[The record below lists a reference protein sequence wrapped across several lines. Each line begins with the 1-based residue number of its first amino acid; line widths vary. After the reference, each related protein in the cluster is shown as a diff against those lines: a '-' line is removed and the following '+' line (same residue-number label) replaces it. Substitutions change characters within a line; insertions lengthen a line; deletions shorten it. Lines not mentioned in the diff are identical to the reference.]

1 MFKMLSYVPPDQGKS
16 DHTGKFP
23 GKKLHPTRSLLMEAG
38 RNLIRNMPDIH
49 KTPAVTNT
57 MDQSLA
63 GQTIIVTGSSSGVG
77 RVLAEDCAIRGGRLI
92 LAVRDVDAGSRAMT
106 EILESAPHADIDV
119 YHLDL
124 TSFESVRTF
133 AEEVMQNEEKIDL
146 LINNAATMCE
156 RRKVTEDQHEEQ
168 IQVNYYSPVMLTMLL
183 LDFMSRTSTDAR
195 VIFVSS
201 MAHGFAKELFLKDM
215 DWKYF
220 PKYNPFAVYAH
231 SKLALML
238 FTREL
243 SRRADTRNVRIYAA
257 DPGISMTGISR
268 HVLPEE
274 SFWSKVKFLIKPFHR
289 TVQQAAES
297 ILSVV
302 LIEKYGHNPDV
313 YYFADGKEIA
323 CSRVA
328 QNDDKAAELWFFTKD
343 ALQLPAMDLLPIT
356 SNV

>member
-1 MFKMLSYVPPDQGKS
+1 MFKMLSYVPDQVKS
-16 DHTGKFP
+16 SEPPVKFS

-38 RNLIRNMPDIH
+38 RNLVRNMPDIH

-63 GQTIIVTGSSSGVG
+63 GQTIIVTGATSGLG
-77 RVLAEDCAIRGGRLI
+77 RVLAEDCAVRGGRLI
-92 LAVRDVDAGSRAMT
+92 MAVRDVDAGSRVMT
-106 EILESAPHADIDV
+106 QILESAPNADIDV

-133 AEEVMQNEEKIDL
+133 AEEVMQNEEKIDV
-146 LINNAATMCE
+146 LINNAATMCD
-156 RRKVTEDQHEEQ
+156 RRKVTEDQHEET
-168 IQVNYYSPVMLTMLL
+168 IQVNFYSPVMLTMLL
-183 LDFMSRTSTDAR
+183 LDFMSRTSNDAR

-215 DWKYF
+215 EWKYF

-238 FTREL
+238 FVREL
-243 SRRADTRNVRIYAA
+243 SRRADVRNVRCYAA
-257 DPGISMTGISR
+257 DPGISLTGISR

-274 SFWSKVKFLIKPFHR
+274 SFWSKFKFLIKPFHR
-289 TVQQAAES
+289 TTEHAAQS

-302 LIEKYGHNPDV
+302 LMEKYGHNPDV
-313 YYFADGKEIA
+313 YYFTDGKEIP

-328 QNDDKAAELWFFTKD
+328 QNDDKAAELWFYTKD